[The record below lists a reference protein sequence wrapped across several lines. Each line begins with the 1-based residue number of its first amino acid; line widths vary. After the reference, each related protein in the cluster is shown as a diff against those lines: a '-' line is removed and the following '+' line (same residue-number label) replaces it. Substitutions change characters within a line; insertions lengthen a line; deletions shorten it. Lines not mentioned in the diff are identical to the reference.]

1 MIVLLLLLCL
11 VAPRALAGPPD
22 LGDIG
27 FDQRPGASVPLQ
39 AVLRDDTGAPITL
52 GAAMDRR
59 PTVLALGYF
68 HCPTLCGIVR
78 ADLLDALS
86 QTGLQAGRDY
96 SLVALSID
104 PSETGADAAASR
116 RQEAARYALPGAPAG
131 VHYLTGD
138 AAAVEAAVGFHARF
152 DADTKQFLHPAGL
165 VFLSPSGT
173 VSGYLL
179 GVGYQAGD
187 LRAGLVRARTG
198 GIARAVLPVL
208 LLCFHFDPTTGRYT
222 LAIMRLIQVGGAL
235 TVLVVGGTIAL
246 ALRRERG

>member
-1 MIVLLLLLCL
+1 M
-11 VAPRALAGPPD
+11 
-22 LGDIG
+22 
-27 FDQRPGASVPLQ
+27 
-39 AVLRDDTGAPITL
+39 
-52 GAAMDRR
+52 
-59 PTVLALGYF
+59 
-68 HCPTLCGIVR
+68 
-78 ADLLDALS
+78 
-86 QTGLQAGRDY
+86 
-96 SLVALSID
+96 
-104 PSETGADAAASR
+104 
-116 RQEAARYALPGAPAG
+116 
-131 VHYLTGD
+131 
-138 AAAVEAAVGFHARF
+138 EAAVGFHARF

-235 TVLVVGGTIAL
+235 RVLVVGGTIAL